1 MIASASGSI
10 VQSNHYYPFGMS
22 FAEGSTTSQ
31 QPYKYNGKDW
41 YQDEKGNVL
50 WQEGNGNIEGYK
62 NIGASYTMDIGDV
75 ISITYTQIDATLMT
89 FTGAKESSWESQITN
104 GTNYYQASSEM
115 LENEG
120 VETTVRGTEVL
131 VTGTAANGRAGDAN
145 ANASIGFA
153 VIGQALENGNPIMGH
168 LLIIN

>member
-1 MIASASGSI
+1 
-10 VQSNHYYPFGMS
+10 
-22 FAEGSTTSQ
+22 
-31 QPYKYNGKDW
+31 
-41 YQDEKGNVL
+41 
-50 WQEGNGNIEGYK
+50 
-62 NIGASYTMDIGDV
+62 MDIGDV

-145 ANASIGFA
+145 ANASTGFA
-153 VIGQALENGNPIMGH
+153 VIDQALENGNPIMGH